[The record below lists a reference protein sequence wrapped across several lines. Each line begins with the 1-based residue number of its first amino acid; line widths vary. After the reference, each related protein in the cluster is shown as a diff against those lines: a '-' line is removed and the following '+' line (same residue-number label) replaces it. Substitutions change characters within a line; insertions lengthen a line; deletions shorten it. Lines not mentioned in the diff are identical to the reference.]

1 MLSNASLNPAF
12 IERLSRISNNDILI
26 KFHNPET
33 MIPIDNLFDAVSS
46 GNLDTALSSSH
57 LWSKESPTFELFSSV
72 PFGPDIISYL
82 TWFHE
87 HGGQGFYEKLY
98 SKHNIHSMICGV
110 IGVIGAGWFKHEI
123 NTLDDFKKSKIAA
136 SGLVSLVYSELGA
149 TTINISPS
157 KILSSLHQGKVNAV
171 A

>member
-1 MLSNASLNPAF
+1 
-12 IERLSRISNNDILI
+12 
-26 KFHNPET
+26 
-33 MIPIDNLFDAVSS
+33 
-46 GNLDTALSSSH
+46 
-57 LWSKESPTFELFSSV
+57 
-72 PFGPDIISYL
+72 
-82 TWFHE
+82 
-87 HGGQGFYEKLY
+87 
-98 SKHNIHSMICGV
+98 MICGV
-110 IGVIGAGWFKHEI
+110 IGVIGAGWFKHGT